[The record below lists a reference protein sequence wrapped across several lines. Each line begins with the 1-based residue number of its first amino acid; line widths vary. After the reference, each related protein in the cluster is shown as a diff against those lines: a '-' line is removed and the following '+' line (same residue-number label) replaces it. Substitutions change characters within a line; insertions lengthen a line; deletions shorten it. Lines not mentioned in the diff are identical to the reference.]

1 MSILPPN
8 KPQETVDTP
17 KNYFFYGATMS
28 GKSYL
33 AGEFPN
39 PLFLDTDGNADAN
52 PYPSI
57 QLRNIREVDKQ
68 GNVTFK
74 QNVIDQL
81 DDVILALQTQDHTY
95 ETIVLDVIDDIVVMI
110 EQYITVNAGVDSL
123 GDIGYGKGYA
133 AFNNIFQQLVI
144 DLKSLPINVIY
155 VSRISTWE
163 DNGITKEEPSLKEK
177 HVNIVNGNCDY
188 MIQTKKIGK
197 NYVRTVKAKRKNY
210 KREKIDNEQILNI
223 LDTVTGAFE
232 KSRRTDKKTQ
242 ERIVKKM
249 EQEEESRI
257 LDTKIEGGI
266 AEAEA
271 ESEVIDP
278 PKKKRMTLDEVEE
291 MSKATK
297 EKAEEKKTKPK
308 EPSAQGIVRNRKRPQ
323 IN

>member
-1 MSILPPN
+1 MAISILPKN
-8 KPQETVDTP
+8 IIQETVDTP
-17 KNYFFYGATMS
+17 KNFFFYGATMS

-39 PLFLDTDGNADAN
+39 PLFLDTDGNAEAN
-52 PYPSI
+52 PYPSVK
-57 QLRNIREVDKQ
+57 LRNVRNKG
-68 GNVTFK
+68 GNGFESSI
-74 QNVIDQL
+74 IDQL
-81 DDVILALQTQDHTY
+81 DQIILELQATNHTF

-144 DLKSLPINVIY
+144 DLKALPISVIY

-163 DNGITKEEPSLKEK
+163 DNGVQKEEPSLKEK

-188 MIQTKKIGK
+188 MIQTKKIGR

-210 KREKIDNEQILNI
+210 QREKIDNEQILNI

-242 ERIVKKM
+242 ERIVQKM
-249 EQEEESRI
+249 EDEEESKI
-257 LDTKIEGGI
+257 LDTKE
-266 AEAEA
+266 EEVKPKP
-271 ESEVIDP
+271 ETKSETQP
-278 PKKKRMTLDEVEE
+278 EPKEKMTLDDLEE
-291 MSKATK
+291 KSNETK
-297 EKAEEKKTKPK
+297 EKAEAKKTQPK
-308 EPSAQGIVRNRKRPQ
+308 STEAQGVVRSRKKPQ
-323 IN
+323 I